1 MALVKATITNLDTDE
16 EIPVL
21 FNPEEYTLDVGNT
34 IAEIGIPGLQKSPVQ
49 YVRGNIRTLRM
60 ELFFDTYEQNED
72 VRVHTRRIT
81 SLLEAGPTTLAPPVL
96 LFSWSS
102 LQFQCV
108 LESVSQRFIMFRPS
122 GMPVRAR
129 LTVVFKEFA
138 RLEVEVERG
147 FFIGPP
153 TVRNIVEG
161 ENLGQLAYDYFGDP
175 GAWRHIAEL
184 NGIDDPINLEPGRQ
198 IVIPT
203 DRTRPRIKADGKT
216 RLLPP

>member
-1 MALVKATITNLDTDE
+1 MALDKATIVNLDTRE
-16 EIPVL
+16 AIPVL

-49 YVRGNIRTLRM
+49 YVRGNVRTLRM

-72 VRVHTRRIT
+72 VRLHTRRIT
-81 SLLEAGPTTLAPPVL
+81 SLLDPVPTTLAPPVL

-129 LTVVFKEFA
+129 LTVAFKEFA
-138 RLEVEVERG
+138 RLEVTIEKGLFV
-147 FFIGPP
+147 GPP

-161 ENLGQLAYDYFGDP
+161 ETLSKLAHEYLGDP
-175 GAWRHIAEL
+175 GAWREIAVA

-198 IVIPT
+198 IVIPS
-203 DRTRPRIKADGKT
+203 DRTRRGI
-216 RLLPP
+216 

>member
-1 MALVKATITNLDTDE
+1 MALHKATIINLDTRE
-16 EIPVL
+16 AIPVL
-21 FNPEEYTLDVGNT
+21 FNPEEYTLDFGNT
-34 IAEIGIPGLQKSPVQ
+34 LAEIGIPGLQKSPVQ
-49 YVRGNIRTLRM
+49 YVRGNIRTLKM

-72 VRVHTRRIT
+72 VRDHTRRIT
-81 SLLEAGPTTLAPPVL
+81 ALLEARPTTLAPPVL

-138 RLEVEVERG
+138 RLEVEIERG

-153 TVRNIVEG
+153 TVRNIIEG
-161 ENLGQLAYDYFGDP
+161 ETLSQLAHEYFGDA
-175 GAWRHIAEL
+175 GAWREIAEA
-184 NGIDDPINLEPGRQ
+184 NGIDDPFDLAPGRP
-198 IVIPT
+198 IFIPSRPT
-203 DRTRPRIKADGKT
+203 RRRT
-216 RLLPP
+216 

>member
-1 MALVKATITNLDTDE
+1 MALVKATIINRDTRE
-16 EIPVL
+16 AIPVL

-34 IAEIGIPGLQKSPVQ
+34 IAEIGIPGLQRSPVQ

-81 SLLEAGPTTLAPPVL
+81 SLLEPSPTTLAPPVL

-108 LESVSQRFIMFRPS
+108 LETVSQRFIMFKPS
-122 GMPVRAR
+122 GMPVRSR

-138 RLEVEVERG
+138 RLQVEIEQG
-147 FFIGPP
+147 LFIGPP

-161 ENLGQLAYDYFGDP
+161 ETLSQLAHEYLGDA
-175 GAWRHIAEL
+175 GAWREIAVA
-184 NGIDDPINLEPGRQ
+184 NGIDDPFNLQPGRR
-198 IVIPT
+198 IVIPSG
-203 DRTRPRIKADGKT
+203 RTRRGI
-216 RLLPP
+216 

>member
-1 MALVKATITNLDTDE
+1 MALAKATIINLDTGE
-16 EIPVL
+16 AIPVL

-60 ELFFDTYEQNED
+60 ELFFDTYERNED

-81 SLLEAGPTTLAPPVL
+81 ALLDASRTTLAPPVL
-96 LFSWSS
+96 LFSWGS

-108 LESVSQRFIMFRPS
+108 LESVSQRFIMFKPS
-122 GMPVRAR
+122 GIPVRAR
-129 LTVVFKEFA
+129 LTVVFKEYA
-138 RLEVEVERG
+138 RLEVQIEEG

-153 TVRNIVEG
+153 TVRNILEG
-161 ENLGQLAYDYFGDP
+161 ETLSQLAHDYLGDP
-175 GAWRHIAEL
+175 GAWRDIAEA
-184 NGIDDPINLEPGRQ
+184 NGIDDPINLIPGLR

-203 DRTRPRIKADGKT
+203 RGTRPRS
-216 RLLPP
+216 

>member
-1 MALVKATITNLDTDE
+1 MIINQDTKE

-34 IAEIGIPGLQKSPVQ
+34 IAEIGIPGLQRSPVQ

-81 SLLEAGPTTLAPPVL
+81 SLLEPNPTTLAPPVL
-96 LFSWSS
+96 LFSWGS

-138 RLEVEVERG
+138 RLEVQIEEG
-147 FFIGPP
+147 LFIGPP

-161 ENLGQLAYDYFGDP
+161 ETLSQLAHDYLGDP
-175 GAWRHIAEL
+175 GAWRDIAEA
-184 NGIDDPINLEPGRQ
+184 NGIDDPLNLQPGRQ

-203 DRTRPRIKADGKT
+203 GRTRPRTLGDGKT

>member
-1 MALVKATITNLDTDE
+1 MALAKATIINLDTGE
-16 EIPVL
+16 AIPVL

-60 ELFFDTYEQNED
+60 ELFFDTYERNED

-81 SLLEAGPTTLAPPVL
+81 ALLDASRTTLAPPVL
-96 LFSWSS
+96 LFSWGS

-108 LESVSQRFIMFRPS
+108 LESVSQRFIMFKPS
-122 GMPVRAR
+122 GIPVRAR
-129 LTVVFKEFA
+129 LTVVFKEYA
-138 RLEVEVERG
+138 RLEVQIEEG

-153 TVRNIVEG
+153 TVRNILEG
-161 ENLGQLAYDYFGDP
+161 ETLSQLAHDYLGDP
-175 GAWRHIAEL
+175 GAWL
-184 NGIDDPINLEPGRQ
+184 DDPINLIPGLR

-203 DRTRPRIKADGKT
+203 RGTRPRS
-216 RLLPP
+216 